1 MTMRLQETE
10 GFAGQAVRAA
20 AKASM
25 SARRDPLPIQRFA
38 LEDERGAAER
48 SRLERTQTD
57 RKTDA
62 DLVER
67 RAEQRNLDRRAASV
81 SMSERRAE
89 RPEQSPEGRDQ
100 GRSTEQVSMSVQPA
114 KPDTPGIS
122 PAGSD
127 PVAKDD
133 EKAKEAPSEARSPQD
148 APLPA
153 MISPPLPLG
162 RVLAEAAS
170 SPAGRDI
177 AVTASEPEE
186 HEASTKLDREDGRG
200 REEPE
205 GRVTQAQEAHGKDV
219 ATAAVSVSPLLTG
232 TPPPSASAGPTQ
244 TGSRD
249 GTAPGTPQRV
259 ELEGQSGHG
268 TAPAMDS
275 AGTGSAAIQTAAT
288 ETASATPA
296 GAEPRD
302 GGSTFADLLTGA
314 STETAKEA
322 IPASVPAASG
332 GTIAANSISEPP
344 ASLPT
349 PHQGAPVP
357 LGAVP
362 MTIGLRSL
370 SGSSHFEIR
379 LDPVDLGRIDVRL
392 EIDKDRG
399 TVTTS
404 VVVDR
409 ADTLALLQRDSGN
422 LQQALAQAGL
432 DPGAGISLSLR
443 SDGMGADQRS
453 GDPRPEGRDTDG
465 RGGSPK
471 ADSSVQQPL
480 TDYVAPR
487 MLRGIAGIDIR
498 I

>member
-1 MTMRLQETE
+1 MRLQETE
-10 GFAGQAVRAA
+10 GFAGQAVRSA
-20 AKASM
+20 AKGSM
-25 SARRDPLPIQRFA
+25 AVRRDPLPIQRFA
-38 LEDERGAAER
+38 IEDERDAAER
-48 SRLERTQTD
+48 SRLERIQSD

-67 RAEQRNLDRRAASV
+67 RTERRNLDQRQARSIEQG
-81 SMSERRAE
+81 SMPSRTAKAE
-89 RPEQSPEGRDQ
+89 ATVPSSAGRDPVEKNDKKAS
-100 GRSTEQVSMSVQPA
+100 GA
-114 KPDTPGIS
+114 K
-122 PAGSD
+122 
-127 PVAKDD
+127 
-133 EKAKEAPSEARSPQD
+133 SPQD
-148 APLPA
+148 AHSTA
-153 MISPPLPLG
+153 MTSPPLPLG
-162 RVLAEAAS
+162 RMLAEAAS
-170 SPAGRDI
+170 SPAGRDV
-177 AVTASEPEE
+177 AVTAAEAEE
-186 HEASTKLDREDGRG
+186 YEASTKPEGDEGLG
-200 REEPE
+200 REAE
-205 GRVTQAQEAHGKDV
+205 GQVPLGQEAHGKDV
-219 ATAAVSVSPLLTG
+219 ATAAVSVSPFFVG
-232 TPPPSASAGPTQ
+232 SPPSSAPAGPTQ
-244 TGSRD
+244 PESQD
-249 GTAPGTPQRV
+249 GPAPGTPQRT
-259 ELEGQSGHG
+259 EREGQSGHG
-268 TAPAMDS
+268 TASAMDS
-275 AGTGSAAIQTAAT
+275 AGPGSAAIQTAAT
-288 ETASATPA
+288 ETASATSA

-302 GGSTFADLLTGA
+302 GGSAFAVILAGA
-314 STETAKEA
+314 TTETAKEA
-322 IPASVPAASG
+322 IPATVSAASL

-443 SDGMGADQRS
+443 GDGMGGDQGS
-453 GDPRPEGRDTDG
+453 SDPGSEGRETDG
-465 RGGSPK
+465 RGGTPK
-471 ADSSVQQPL
+471 ADSSLQQPL
-480 TDYVAPR
+480 ADYVAPR